1 MGDRLTLQEQAAK
14 YQAMVAKRTEAQ
26 RRRRAKKRAEGM
38 REVTAWVREMMP
50 EHLAGYAPVLVWM
63 QKTSMQDYQS
73 KQKSEG
79 LVPYLKLDG
88 GAQVLAWA
96 KPKNP

>member
-1 MGDRLTLQEQAAK
+1 MSDKLTLQEQAAR

-26 RRRRAKKRAEGM
+26 RKRRAKKRAEGM

-50 EHLAGYAPVLVWM
+50 EHEDEYIPVLVWM
-63 QKTSMQDYQS
+63 YKPTVQDYQA
-73 KQKSEG
+73 KQANG
-79 LVPYLKLDG
+79 LVPYLKTDG